1 MDKHLILEKYRNSE
15 EKLLISKLF
24 DKIEM
29 VNKSNKIETT
39 DFLNEHEQ
47 NILKNV
53 LNIIKFENY
62 VFSGGIDNSDRKT
75 VVIYPEKMKII
86 FEQNNFKY
94 DTVFSVF
101 RIKLSK
107 EDIGKFNH
115 SVYLGG
121 LIKLGI
127 SRTKIGDI
135 ISYDDGADVIV
146 KKELEKFIYTNIK
159 SLNRFCGCDVCLI
172 KLNEIKSVEK
182 KFIDIKIVASSL
194 RLDNIIADLAKTSRS
209 KAIDIL
215 EQERVWVNYEVES
228 KATKLIKEK
237 DIITIRGKGKFIVD
251 EIAGSTK
258 KGNYVIWLK
267 SLHERI
273 EGRIEYGSYY

>member
-115 SVYLGG
+115 RVYLGG

-127 SRTKIGDI
+127 SINKIGYIIAYYDGDI
-135 ISYDDGADVIV
+135 IV

-215 EQERVWVNYEVES
+215 EQERVFVNYELES

-237 DIITIRGKGKFIVD
+237 DIITIRGKGKFIID

-258 KGNYVIWLK
+258 KGNYVIFVK
-267 SLHERI
+267 KFA
-273 EGRIEYGSYY
+273 

>member
-75 VVIYPEKMKII
+75 VIIYPEKMKII

-94 DTVFSVF
+94 DTVFS
-101 RIKLSK
+101 I
-107 EDIGKFNH
+107 
-115 SVYLGG
+115 
-121 LIKLGI
+121 
-127 SRTKIGDI
+127 
-135 ISYDDGADVIV
+135 
-146 KKELEKFIYTNIK
+146 
-159 SLNRFCGCDVCLI
+159 
-172 KLNEIKSVEK
+172 
-182 KFIDIKIVASSL
+182 
-194 RLDNIIADLAKTSRS
+194 
-209 KAIDIL
+209 
-215 EQERVWVNYEVES
+215 
-228 KATKLIKEK
+228 
-237 DIITIRGKGKFIVD
+237 
-251 EIAGSTK
+251 
-258 KGNYVIWLK
+258 
-267 SLHERI
+267 
-273 EGRIEYGSYY
+273 

>member
-86 FEQNNFKY
+86 FERNNFKY

-115 SVYLGG
+115 SLYLGG

-135 ISYDDGADVIV
+135 ILYDDGADIIV

-215 EQERVWVNYEVES
+215 EQERVFVNYQVES

-258 KGNYVIWLK
+258 KGNYVILLK
-267 SLHERI
+267 KFA
-273 EGRIEYGSYY
+273 